1 MAIESNDLKHE
12 LIIRYLPLVKHIAG
26 RLAVRLP
33 PVISQ
38 DDLEGYGV
46 FGLIDAVEKYNPEKG
61 ASFKS
66 YASKRI
72 HGSMVDELRK
82 FNWIP
87 RTLYSKLRE
96 MKNAHENLEKRNGGP
111 VSPEEIADEL
121 GISVDQLHVLTT
133 HLARVNV
140 LSLEKEI
147 SPGDGESTILG
158 HFLEDKAGTDPLQE
172 LIDKEDSEILAKMVG
187 ELEDREQ
194 LILALYYKERLTLK
208 EIGCVLD
215 ITESRVCQLHARV
228 LEKLRRK
235 MRVAYKC

>member
-1 MAIESNDLKHE
+1 MAIQSDDLKHE
-12 LIIRYLPLVKHIAG
+12 LIIRYLPLVKYIAG

-46 FGLIDAVEKYNPEKG
+46 FGLIDAVEKYNPDKG
-61 ASFKS
+61 ANFKS

-96 MKNAHENLEKRNGGP
+96 MVNTREDLEKRYGGS
-111 VSPEEIADEL
+111 VSQEEIADEL
-121 GISVDQLHVLTT
+121 GISVDQLHVLST
-133 HLARVNV
+133 HLTRVNV
-140 LSLEKEI
+140 LSLEREI
-147 SPGDGESTILG
+147 SPGDGDGTFLG
-158 HFLEDKAGTDPLQE
+158 HFLEDGAGTDPLQE
-172 LIDKEDSEILAKMVG
+172 LIEKEDSEILSEMVG
-187 ELEDREQ
+187 ELEERDQ
-194 LILALYYKERLTLK
+194 LILALHYKERLTLK

-235 MRVAYKC
+235 MRLAYK